1 MSVFELKFFDECGE
15 LYFVIII
22 VVMFDV
28 WDLLLSLFSFFIGVV
43 LGKKMGEGVENE
55 IYQFLCKVIVKDV
68 VQLWEEGCEFFL
80 LVSKW
85 LKIYK
90 VGYEMKF
97 FCWKKIVDIF

>member
-1 MSVFELKFFDECGE
+1 MFELKFFDECGE

-55 IYQFLCKVIVKDV
+55 IY
-68 VQLWEEGCEFFL
+68 
-80 LVSKW
+80 
-85 LKIYK
+85 
-90 VGYEMKF
+90 
-97 FCWKKIVDIF
+97 